1 MSAQQKLQKGRSLL
15 SKAANEPDLLPLA
28 MTSIHGALEDACR
41 SWLSAPNI
49 YSQHGIDVN
58 NKHQA
63 SWKTLLDLASQYC
76 GWSQQD
82 VKYVSRMNYLRNQAA
97 HGDGFKGTYKEVENY
112 LNFVTKAIANDDKS
126 TSTQSSTQKSQH
138 KSQHKSTINRA
149 YHTANNQTYKNRTYH
164 QTSGSSPF
172 YRQQVKSFTRKKPS
186 FITSWLISTFASFF
200 FSLILVYYTA
210 ESLGLYVSSESHTDS
225 EKAIMTFIFLSV
237 AGFCTGFLQ
246 WKLIKNRISRSWRWI
261 IATTI
266 GFVSP
271 VIPIYIVI
279 LLLKPSFYETLEVML
294 NDNLSLKLA
303 YIMSVLA
310 ICGAITGYFQ
320 WLVIRQQFS
329 RAGWWI
335 IASAIGHSLGFYFF
349 AGITG
354 FALPWIFDSKKAK

>member
-1 MSAQQKLQKGRSLL
+1 MSAQQKLQKGRRLL

-49 YSQHGIDVN
+49 YQQHSIDVN

-63 SWKTLLDLASQYC
+63 SWKILLKLTPIYC
-76 GWSQQD
+76 GWSEQD

-97 HGDGFKGTYKEVENY
+97 HGDGFKGTYEEVENY
-112 LNFVTKAIANDDKS
+112 LSFVEKAIADGGKY
-126 TSTQSSTQKSQH
+126 TSTQASSRTSQNNQRE
-138 KSQHKSTINRA
+138 KNRA
-149 YHTANNQTYKNRTYH
+149 YRSTSRQTARNKTQENRTH
-164 QTSGSSPF
+164 QQTSPSSPF
-172 YRQQVKSFTRKKPS
+172 YRQRTKGLAKKKPS
-186 FITSWLISTFASFF
+186 FTISWFIATFASFF
-200 FSLILVYYTA
+200 IGLISVYSTA
-210 ESLGLYVSSESHTDS
+210 ESLGLYVSSESHTDY

-246 WKLIKNRISRSWRWI
+246 WKLIKNRISYSWRWI
-261 IATTI
+261 IATTV

-271 VIPIYIVI
+271 VIPI
-279 LLLKPSFYETLEVML
+279 FYETIEVML
-294 NDNLSLKLA
+294 NDNLLLKLA

-310 ICGAITGYFQ
+310 VCGAITGYFQ

-335 IASAIGHSLGFYFF
+335 VASTIGHSLGFYFF
-349 AGITG
+349 AGIAG
-354 FALPWIFDSKKAK
+354 FTLPWIFRSKKAK